1 MSSPNVP
8 PREAAYARDTGA
20 TMPTFI
26 EEKRFIGL
34 MRIVDRTSGRKVKA
48 LLSELLF
55 LKLVWTSFWRSLNI
69 NRTKSFLAYSPIGP
83 GPYESVNGGV
93 HEIAFENRYKTRTTR
108 QLSFRTFISSTATEQ
123 LNLPG
128 TFLP

>member
-69 NRTKSFLAYSPIGP
+69 NRTHPVAYEANHSLP
-83 GPYESVNGGV
+83 
-93 HEIAFENRYKTRTTR
+93 TR
-108 QLSFRTFISSTATEQ
+108 LSDPD
-123 LNLPG
+123 LMNL
-128 TFLP
+128 